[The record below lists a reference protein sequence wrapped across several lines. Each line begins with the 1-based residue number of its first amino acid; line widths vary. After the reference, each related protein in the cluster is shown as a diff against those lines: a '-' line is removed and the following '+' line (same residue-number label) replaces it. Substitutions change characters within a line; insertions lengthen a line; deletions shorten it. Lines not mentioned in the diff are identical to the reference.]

1 MVATRR
7 SSAGAKAEEPKRT
20 RPPPAVTQPG
30 FWRSFATRAKAALAM
45 MVCFLCILW
54 AGHFYV
60 WLLILFLQVLSFRE
74 LLNVRYQD
82 YKKDTEKAMP
92 LFRTLQWGWFY
103 AAQFYVYADFVHEFA
118 LQNHTQ
124 HKLTQPFSRYWE
136 AISFFLYCVV
146 FTLSVYTLRVDAV
159 RYQVGQLSWTIVTLC
174 IVVGQMKFV
183 AHNIFEGLFWFFFP
197 VWLVVHN
204 DCWAYAWGAL
214 LGRRFITQP
223 FFSLSPKKTWE
234 GFVGALV
241 STIVVAF
248 YTAPLFA
255 RSRWLSCPATSLT
268 LRFHEPLACEPA
280 AVFRTRSEMKL
291 GFVTL
296 RDVSP
301 IQLHAV
307 VFGLF
312 ASVVA
317 PFGGFLAS
325 AIKRAYE
332 VKDFDSLIP
341 GHGGVTDR
349 VDCEF
354 IMALFVYV
362 YHKTFIAEPEG
373 WRALAAAAARL
384 PEGDRRL
391 LAGAIC

>member
-7 SSAGAKAEEPKRT
+7 SSASGKAAPEKPP

-60 WLLILFLQVLSFRE
+60 WLLILMLQVLSFRE

-183 AHNIFEGLFWFFFP
+183 AHNIFEGLFGSSSPSGWSCTTTAGPMPGGFTGEA
-197 VWLVVHN
+197 VHH
-204 DCWAYAWGAL
+204 AAVLFAL
-214 LGRRFITQP
+214 
-223 FFSLSPKKTWE
+223 PKKTWE

-280 AVFRTRSEMKL
+280 AVFRTQSEMKL

-296 RDVSP
+296 HDVSP

-317 PFGGFLAS
+317 PFGRLPRRRRS
-325 AIKRAYE
+325 AR
-332 VKDFDSLIP
+332 VRGRPDFDSLIP

>member
-1 MVATRR
+1 
-7 SSAGAKAEEPKRT
+7 
-20 RPPPAVTQPG
+20 
-30 FWRSFATRAKAALAM
+30 
-45 MVCFLCILW
+45 
-54 AGHFYV
+54 
-60 WLLILFLQVLSFRE
+60 
-74 LLNVRYQD
+74 
-82 YKKDTEKAMP
+82 
-92 LFRTLQWGWFY
+92 
-103 AAQFYVYADFVHEFA
+103 
-118 LQNHTQ
+118 
-124 HKLTQPFSRYWE
+124 
-136 AISFFLYCVV
+136 
-146 FTLSVYTLRVDAV
+146 
-159 RYQVGQLSWTIVTLC
+159 
-174 IVVGQMKFV
+174 MKFV

-255 RSRWLSCPATSLT
+255 SSKWLSCPATSLT
-268 LRFHEPLACEPA
+268 LRFHEPLSCQPP
-280 AVFRTRSEMKL
+280 AVFRAQKEMTL
-291 GFVTL
+291 GPVTL

-312 ASVVA
+312 ASIVA

>member
-7 SSAGAKAEEPKRT
+7 SSMATKAAPAKPK

-45 MVCFLCILW
+45 AVFFAAVVW

-60 WLLILFLQVLSFRE
+60 WVMILGLQVMSFRE
-74 LLNVRYQD
+74 LHLLYHNS
-82 YKKDTEKAMP
+82 KKEQEAMP
-92 LFRTLQWGWFY
+92 LFTVLQWVWF
-103 AAQFYVYADFVHEFA
+103 AAAMFYVNADFVHGFA
-118 LQNHTQ
+118 LEYHPHNKRTSS
-124 HKLTQPFSRYWE
+124 FARYWE
-136 AISFFLYCVV
+136 AFAFFLYCVV

-214 LGRRFITQP
+214 LGRRFVSAP

-241 STIVVAF
+241 STVLVAF

-255 RSRWLSCPATSLT
+255 SSRWLSCPATSLT
-268 LRFHEPLACEPA
+268 LRFHEPLTCEPA
-280 AVFRTRSEMKL
+280 DVFRRRPEIDVL
-291 GFVTL
+291 GLITL
-296 RDVSP
+296 RKVMP

-362 YHKTFIAEPEG
+362 YHKTFIATPEG

-384 PEGDRRL
+384 SEGDRRL